1 MDYKKIYESSFN
13 QTGYNL
19 HPDNEFRF
27 QFVNDYIKT
36 NEINSIIDIGSGRG
50 NILKII
56 KETYPNVEVTST
68 DIKKFHN
75 IDVPFF
81 ELNLC
86 DTETYDFL
94 NERKFDLLSC
104 LDVMEH
110 IEKKCVDDVLK
121 FFSNISKKVLL
132 TIANHSDVQN
142 GIELHVIQEG
152 MNFWGPVIEKYF
164 FIDDVEVQYNGRLY
178 LLKLTSKQNQNNV

>member
-75 IDVPFF
+75 IFHCSV
-81 ELNLC
+81 
-86 DTETYDFL
+86 
-94 NERKFDLLSC
+94 
-104 LDVMEH
+104 
-110 IEKKCVDDVLK
+110 
-121 FFSNISKKVLL
+121 
-132 TIANHSDVQN
+132 
-142 GIELHVIQEG
+142 
-152 MNFWGPVIEKYF
+152 
-164 FIDDVEVQYNGRLY
+164 
-178 LLKLTSKQNQNNV
+178 